1 MIRSI
6 VHAVIHD
13 ARVTHAGAAVLQVD
27 AHVLNAAGIL
37 PFEEVEIVIRSS
49 GAHLRTWIEPAA
61 AGSGEVRMPSGVTP
75 GEVITIVC
83 YGMLH
88 DGQTVDHKPRV
99 VRLDPHNRLLAV
111 T

>member
-1 MIRSI
+1 MIRSV

-13 ARVTHAGAAVLQVD
+13 ARVTHAGAAALKVD

-37 PFEEVEIVIRSS
+37 AYEEVEILIRSS
-49 GAHLRTWIEPAA
+49 GAHVRTWIESAA
-61 AGSGEVRMPSGVTP
+61 AGSGEVRMHSGVAP

-88 DGQTVDHKPRV
+88 DGQTLDHKPRV